1 MYFILIKKMYI
12 FGKLNLPKISKLTFP
27 VTFLT
32 EPIRIA
38 TYPQSFHRAHKFC
51 HKFISEK
58 CWAAKVEKGA
68 KLREQT

>member
-1 MYFILIKKMYI
+1 MYI

-58 CWAAKVEKGA
+58 C
-68 KLREQT
+68 